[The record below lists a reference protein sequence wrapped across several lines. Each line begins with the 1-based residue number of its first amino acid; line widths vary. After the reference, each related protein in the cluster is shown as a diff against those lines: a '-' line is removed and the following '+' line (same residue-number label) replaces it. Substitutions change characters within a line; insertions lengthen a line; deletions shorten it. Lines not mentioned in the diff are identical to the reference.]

1 MTRRSDVHNPL
12 VEAIVS
18 QWRELRRVAQELVA
32 DLSDEQMVGQPVAGI
47 AMNHP
52 AWVLSHLSAYAPVLA
67 GILRGEPVEDP
78 ISHKYGRGSQ
88 PLRDASEYL
97 PKNELISSFAAAYD
111 DAAIAFADA
120 TTDRL
125 SQPTPIERWRERFP
139 TIAFLPGQFLVKH
152 NAYHLGQLSAWRRAS
167 GLPPI

>member
-1 MTRRSDVHNPL
+1 MHNPL

-18 QWRELRRVAQELVA
+18 QWRELRQVAQELVA

-52 AWVLSHLSAYAPVLA
+52 AWVLSHLSVYGPVLK
-67 GILRGEPVEDP
+67 GILRGEPVDDP

-88 PLRDASEYL
+88 PLRDVGAYL
-97 PKNELISSFAAAYD
+97 PNSTLISSYTAAYD

-120 TTDRL
+120 TSERL